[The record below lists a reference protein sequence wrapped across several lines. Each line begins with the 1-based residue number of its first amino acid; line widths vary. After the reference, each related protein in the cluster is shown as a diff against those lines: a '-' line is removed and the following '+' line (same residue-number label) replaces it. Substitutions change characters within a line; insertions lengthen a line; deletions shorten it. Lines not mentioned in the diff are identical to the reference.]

1 MLNYQRVIDTSLS
14 PKMSHMYKDEADKV
28 NTLLVICTY
37 LYDIHESN
45 NVDVSVAALTAP
57 L

>member
-1 MLNYQRVIDTSLS
+1 
-14 PKMSHMYKDEADKV
+14 MYKDEADNV

-37 LYDIHESN
+37 LYEIHESN